1 MPAVPVFVSVFDYGR
16 WFGDWTGVGLHPC
29 GDFIFYFFLPFYL
42 LLHFLHFI
50 SEMETETE
58 TQRKAGSAGVWI
70 WKPHGVC
77 VCEYFPPLDVKVLG
91 RLIVF
96 LLEVSGL
103 SASLNSTKKFCRLI
117 FRLFLFNPHESTF
130 LPLLEVK
137 MKILLFLLFV
147 YVVQLSQQ
155 NIQ

>member
-1 MPAVPVFVSVFDYGR
+1 M
-16 WFGDWTGVGLHPC
+16 
-29 GDFIFYFFLPFYL
+29 
-42 LLHFLHFI
+42 
-50 SEMETETE
+50 
-58 TQRKAGSAGVWI
+58 
-70 WKPHGVC
+70 C